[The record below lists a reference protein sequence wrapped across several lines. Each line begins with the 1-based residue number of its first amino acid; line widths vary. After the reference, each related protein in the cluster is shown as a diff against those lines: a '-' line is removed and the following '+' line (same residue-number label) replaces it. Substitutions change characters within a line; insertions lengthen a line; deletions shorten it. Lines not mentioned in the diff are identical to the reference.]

1 MLSCPYIGLRPFR
14 ESDCPF
20 FFGRE
25 REIRVISSNLQGQR
39 LTVLYGPSG
48 VGKSSVLQA
57 GVIPHL
63 RASGNT
69 SVVYFNEWQSPSSL
83 SELSEKCR
91 HAGREDHLQDNV
103 PKRTG
108 TLFLLLDQFE
118 ELLLY
123 NAEGAGREFDASL
136 ARIVNREDVS
146 ARALIG
152 IREDSLSKLDQRFG
166 IRIPD
171 VLGNTLALDHLDV
184 TAARDAVRLPLVVF
198 NERDPEAG
206 EYHIEP
212 ELVEEILRQVQA
224 GRVDKGESTGRGSA
238 ARENENT
245 IETA

>member
-63 RASGNT
+63 KASGNT

-152 IREDSLSKLDQRFG
+152 IREDSLSKRNCERLAVEKAG
-166 IRIPD
+166 SGLVGNYD
-171 VLGNTLALDHLDV
+171 VRVH
-184 TAARDAVRLPLVVF
+184 
-198 NERDPEAG
+198 
-206 EYHIEP
+206 
-212 ELVEEILRQVQA
+212 EI
-224 GRVDKGESTGRGSA
+224 SSA
-238 ARENENT
+238 ACAASSRTSVSVVPRRSDWN
-245 IETA
+245 AGLP